1 LAVFEAAEAEDTMRF
16 LVGFLAGL
24 TLGFGLTSL
33 LVKQDAAS
41 PETPA

>member
-1 LAVFEAAEAEDTMRF
+1 MRF

-33 LVKQDAAS
+33 LAKQDAPM
-41 PETPA
+41 PETQA

>member
-1 LAVFEAAEAEDTMRF
+1 MRF

-33 LVKQDAAS
+33 LTKQEPAN